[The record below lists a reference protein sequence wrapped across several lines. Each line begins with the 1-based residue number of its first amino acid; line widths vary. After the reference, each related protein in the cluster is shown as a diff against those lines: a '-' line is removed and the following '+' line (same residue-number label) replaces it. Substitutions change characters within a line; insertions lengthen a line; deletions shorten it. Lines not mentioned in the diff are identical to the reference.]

1 MVVRELRLQ
10 VAEMRNQRDIGRCKA
25 RIDSLLLEKIG
36 VAIGDVIEIIGNRA
50 TAAIAWPAYPED
62 AGKPIVRMDGITR
75 KNAEVS
81 IGEYVTIR
89 KAKVKIARTISLAPL
104 SVKLHVADENL
115 YEFLRNRLVDLPVVQ
130 GDIIQLSLF
139 GNPVNFMV
147 VRSTP
152 KGVVKISYDT
162 QIKLLKEPAPE
173 RARIAYVTY
182 DDIGGL
188 KEQIQRIRELVELP
202 LKHPEL
208 FKRLGIEPPKGVL
221 LYGPPGCG
229 KTLLAKAVANES
241 DAYFISVN
249 GPEVMSKFY
258 GESEARLR
266 EIFKKAEESAP
277 AIIFIDEIDS
287 IAPKREEVTG
297 EVERRVVAQLLALMD
312 G

>member
-25 RIDSLLLEKIG
+25 RIDSLLLEKIS
-36 VAIGDVIEIIGNRA
+36 VAIGEIIEIIGNRS

-62 AGKPIVRMDGITR
+62 SGKPIIRIDGITR

-89 KAKVKIARTISLAPL
+89 KAKVKVARTISLAPV
-104 SVKLHVADENL
+104 SVKLHVQDENL
-115 YEFLRNRLVDLPVVQ
+115 YEFLKNRLIDLPVVQ
-130 GDIIQLSLF
+130 GDIVQLSLF

-152 KGVVKISYDT
+152 KGVVKIDYDT
-162 QIKLLKEPAPE
+162 QIKLLREPAPE

-188 KEQIQRIRELVELP
+188 KEQVQRIRELVELP

-241 DAYFISVN
+241 DAYFISIN

-266 EIFKKAEESAP
+266 ELFKKAEENAP

-287 IAPKREEVTG
+287 IAPKREEV
-297 EVERRVVAQLLALMD
+297 
-312 G
+312 